1 MSTAYLTESQLA
13 LPLVQ
18 SPARLWKPVATPKIS
33 RAWARN
39 VALASCLTV
48 IAAVSAY
55 DTYWSFKNQ
64 DTLYDFEQNPVGR
77 WLMELDGG
85 DVALF
90 MTVKMIGTLIVLNA
104 IPLIGRFRKSW
115 CLPIAC
121 SVATFQLLLFA
132 YLNWGDLAF
141 SIS

>member
-1 MSTAYLTESQLA
+1 LY
-13 LPLVQ
+13 
-18 SPARLWKPVATPKIS
+18 
-33 RAWARN
+33 
-39 VALASCLTV
+39 SCLTV
-48 IAAVSAY
+48 IAGVSAY

-64 DTLYDFEQNPVGR
+64 NTLYDAEQNPIGR

-90 MTVKMIGTLIVLNA
+90 MTVKMLGTLIVLNA
-104 IPLIGRFRKSW
+104 IPLVGRFRKSW
-115 CLPIAC
+115 CLPIAG

-141 SIS
+141 PIS